1 MSTSNEGVN
10 EFYQCDRKQLK
21 DLFNDKYPIFGVLWR
36 FHGRCQVDHLVQTEQ
51 DQRQLE
57 IERMFV
63 NAKKGHGINS
73 ELNLLF

>member
-1 MSTSNEGVN
+1 MH
-10 EFYQCDRKQLK
+10 RKQSK

-51 DQRQLE
+51 DQRLLE

-63 NAKKGHGINS
+63 NAEKEGHGINS
-73 ELNLLF
+73 ELNLLL

>member
-1 MSTSNEGVN
+1 MIQRSVFSS
-10 EFYQCDRKQLK
+10 FFFSFFK

-36 FHGRCQVDHLVQTEQ
+36 FHGRCQVDHSVQTEQ

-63 NAKKGHGINS
+63 NAEKEGHGINS
-73 ELNLLF
+73 ELNVLF